1 MGSPP
6 GCEAA
11 VPEVGDAGD
20 GAREGKD
27 AEARGDVG
35 PTVAVTIC
43 GDFRPCNVAAVPK
56 KSLRMPVSRTQK
68 ETFGCHA
75 EASRARGVMRKHGAT
90 TKKFSTEDFKYE
102 NPRRRCQSIVPP
114 ENSVSERTMKV
125 NVFYHECKLR

>member
-6 GCEAA
+6 DCEEADF
-11 VPEVGDAGD
+11 PEVGDAGD

-35 PTVAVTIC
+35 PTVAVTMR
-43 GDFRPCNVAAVPK
+43 GDLRPCNVATVSK
-56 KSLRMPVSRTQK
+56 KSLRLPVYCTQK
-68 ETFGCHA
+68 ENFGCHA
-75 EASRARGVMRKHGAT
+75 EASRARGGMRKHGAT
-90 TKKFSTEDFKYE
+90 TKKFSTEDLYE

-114 ENSVSERTMKV
+114 ENSVPERTMKV